1 MIFIKSNSFVTFIFW
16 LEPILAVLGFNHYNL
31 RASREMMEQLKVF
44 YRDVVGLRIG
54 DRPQLT
60 SFGYWLYA
68 ESKDVLHLSESKP
81 EEKRKE
87 NVATTFD
94 HVAFTAT
101 DYDATIVRFE
111 KLGIQFKTREISDAG
126 QKQIFFRDPAG
137 NGIELNFA

>member
-1 MIFIKSNSFVTFIFW
+1 M
-16 LEPILAVLGFNHYNL
+16 AVIGFNHYNL

-44 YRDVVGLRIG
+44 YRDVVGLQIG
-54 DRPQLT
+54 DRPQLS

-68 ESKDVLHLSESKP
+68 GTEDVLHLSEAKP

-101 DYDATIVRFE
+101 DYDATIVRLE
-111 KLGIQFKTREISDAG
+111 KLSIEFKTREISVAG

-137 NGIELNFA
+137 NGIELNFS

>member
-1 MIFIKSNSFVTFIFW
+1 M
-16 LEPILAVLGFNHYNL
+16 AVLGFNHYNL
-31 RASREMMEQLKVF
+31 RASRTMMEQLKVF
-44 YRDVVGLRIG
+44 YRDVVGLHIG

-68 ESKDVLHLSESKP
+68 GSKDVLHLSEAKP

-101 DYDATIVRFE
+101 DYDATIVRLE
-111 KLGIQFKTREISDAG
+111 KLGVQFRTREISDAG
-126 QKQIFFRDPAG
+126 QKQIFFSDPAG
-137 NGIELNFA
+137 NGIELNFS

>member
-1 MIFIKSNSFVTFIFW
+1 M
-16 LEPILAVLGFNHYNL
+16 AVLGFNHYNL
-31 RASREMMEQLKVF
+31 RAERSMMEQLKVF

-68 ESKDVLHLSESKP
+68 ESIDVLHLSEAKP
-81 EEKRKE
+81 EEKRRE

-101 DYDATIVRFE
+101 DYDATIVRLG
-111 KLGIQFKTREISDAG
+111 KLSIEFKTREISDTG

-137 NGIELNFA
+137 NGIELNFS

>member
-1 MIFIKSNSFVTFIFW
+1 M
-16 LEPILAVLGFNHYNL
+16 AVLGFNHYNL

-44 YRDVVGLRIG
+44 YRDVVGLQIG
-54 DRPQLT
+54 DRPQLS

-68 ESKDVLHLSESKP
+68 GTKDVLHLSEAKP

-101 DYDATIVRFE
+101 DYDATIVRLE
-111 KLGIQFKTREISDAG
+111 KLSIEFKTREIFVAG

-137 NGIELNFA
+137 NGIELNFS

>member
-1 MIFIKSNSFVTFIFW
+1 MAI
-16 LEPILAVLGFNHYNL
+16 LGFNHYNL
-31 RASREMMEQLKVF
+31 RAERSMMEQLKVF

-68 ESKDVLHLSESKP
+68 ESKDVLHLSEAKP

-101 DYDATIVRFE
+101 DYDATIVRLE
-111 KLGIQFKTREISDAG
+111 KLSIEFKTREISDTG

-137 NGIELNFA
+137 NGIELNFS

>member
-1 MIFIKSNSFVTFIFW
+1 MKAKES
-16 LEPILAVLGFNHYNL
+16 ILAVLGFNHYNL
-31 RASREMMEQLKVF
+31 RAERSMMEQLKVF
-44 YRDVVGLRIG
+44 YRDVVGLQIG

-68 ESKDVLHLSESKP
+68 GSKDVLHLSEAKP

-101 DYDATIVRFE
+101 DYDVTIARLD
-111 KLGIQFKTREISDAG
+111 KLAIQFRTHEIADAG

-137 NGIELNFA
+137 NGIELNFS

>member
-1 MIFIKSNSFVTFIFW
+1 M
-16 LEPILAVLGFNHYNL
+16 AVLGFNHYNL
-31 RASREMMEQLKVF
+31 RAERSMMEQLKVF

-68 ESKDVLHLSESKP
+68 ESIDVLHLSEAKP
-81 EEKRKE
+81 EEKRRE

-101 DYDATIVRFE
+101 DYDATIVRLE
-111 KLGIQFKTREISDAG
+111 KLSIHFKTREISDTG

-137 NGIELNFA
+137 NGIELNFS